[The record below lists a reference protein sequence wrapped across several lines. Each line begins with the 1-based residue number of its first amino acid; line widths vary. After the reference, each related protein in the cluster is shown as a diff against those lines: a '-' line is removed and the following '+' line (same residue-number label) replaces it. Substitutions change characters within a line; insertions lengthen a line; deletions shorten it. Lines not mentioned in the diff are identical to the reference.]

1 MGVPALGS
9 LTNMKLA
16 LLVGTLLSLAAA
28 APDAEPTPD
37 ADADPWYTYGLRHYG
52 YGHYRPYG
60 YYGHRYGLWGKK
72 KRDAEPTPDADADA
86 DADADPWYTYYGH
99 GLRHYGY
106 GHGYYG
112 YRPYGHYRYGLWG
125 KKKRDAEPTL
135 MLMLMLMLTPGTVIM
150 AMDSE
155 LMATMD
161 LGIMVTTVPTTTGDK

>member
-1 MGVPALGS
+1 MGSTQSTWGVPALGS

-60 YYGHRYGLWGKK
+60 YYGHAYDSGERRKGTLSPLLMLMRMLMLMLTPGTHIMDMATMDTVLM
-72 KRDAEPTPDADADA
+72 DAMDTGSGERRRGMLSP
-86 DADADPWYTYYGH
+86 
-99 GLRHYGY
+99 L
-106 GHGYYG
+106 
-112 YRPYGHYRYGLWG
+112 
-125 KKKRDAEPTL
+125 L

-161 LGIMVTTVPTTTGDK
+161 LGIMVTTVPTTGD

>member
-1 MGVPALGS
+1 MGSTQSTWGVPALGS

-28 APDAEPTPD
+28 APDAEPTSD

-60 YYGHRYGLWGKK
+60 YYGHAYGLWGKK
-72 KRDAEPTPDADADA
+72 KRDAEPTP

-112 YRPYGHYRYGLWG
+112 YRPYGYYGY
-125 KKKRDAEPTL
+125 
-135 MLMLMLMLTPGTVIM
+135 
-150 AMDSE
+150 
-155 LMATMD
+155 
-161 LGIMVTTVPTTTGDK
+161 